1 MRLQSRTKLSDFTS
15 FFQLSSSIITIGK
28 KTLLYFMKWNYIM
41 IWLYCN
47 VFCFLPYGD
56 LLTFFAW
63 SIQQDSCF
71 VNYKF
76 PHFLIWISTKAK
88 FFQITL
94 ESKVPS
100 IHSTGILFPKVT
112 ILGENISLRIPLGF
126 ASKSKEHATC
136 YPGAKWPILMPVIF
150 LGWSRKRT
158 LTMNIIGPVDP

>member
-1 MRLQSRTKLSDFTS
+1 
-15 FFQLSSSIITIGK
+15 
-28 KTLLYFMKWNYIM
+28 MKWNYIM